1 MQPQE
6 TAISESR
13 KEWCVKRKFISP
25 LSKSLPVA
33 TETGAIVSYVLI
45 ERVTACVQPQE
56 TANEQVQ

>member
-1 MQPQE
+1 MKS
-6 TAISESR
+6 IM
-13 KEWCVKRKFISP
+13 P